1 MSDAF
6 EDALKAIELEENTEA
21 EVNTMYEKAKGQWT
35 EIDKRF
41 KKLRGKQF
49 SSEGMQQIMGL
60 VRKYAPIA
68 LRTMGYGGAVAAAN
82 EFFADEGGGGIF
94 SKLFGLF
101 GG

>member
-1 MSDAF
+1 MSDVF
-6 EDALKAIELEENTEA
+6 EDALAAIQLEENTEA
-21 EVNTMYEKAKGQWT
+21 EVNSIYEKAKGQWT

-49 SSEGMQQIMGL
+49 SSEGMQQIMAM

-68 LRTMGYGGAVAAAN
+68 LRTMGYGGAGTALG
-82 EFFADEGGGGIF
+82 EFLTDEGGGGIF